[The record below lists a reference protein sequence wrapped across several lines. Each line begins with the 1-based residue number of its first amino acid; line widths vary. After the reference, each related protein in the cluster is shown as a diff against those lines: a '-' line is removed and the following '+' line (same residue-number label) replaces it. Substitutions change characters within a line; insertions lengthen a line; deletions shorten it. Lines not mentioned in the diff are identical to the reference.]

1 MRTISQYL
9 TEDHEHC
16 DALFAEAENAVAR
29 RDWTTAVAGFRA
41 FETDTLRHFRRE
53 EEVLFP
59 AFEAQTGMTGGPTDV
74 MGQEHGQMRE
84 ALAAMAGALARRDG
98 QRFLGQSETL
108 LMLMR
113 QHNLKEEQVLYPM
126 CDRAMAEQADGLL
139 QRMESP
145 GA

>member
-16 DALFAEAENAVAR
+16 DALFAEAESAVAR

-74 MGQEHGQMRE
+74 MRQEHGQMRE